1 MDAQNIS
8 VSQDCIWQSHAFPS
22 PPSLYTH
29 QVIDA
34 QEEGLDAPIAL
45 AIPAGRDAQIYPH
58 QLGQEL
64 QGEASQ
70 EVFRAPVQLEQL
82 VAHRLQ
88 QLDWQREWHHAT
100 NELSCFNKIIQ

>member
-1 MDAQNIS
+1 MDTTPTRA
-8 VSQDCIWQSHAFPS
+8 D
-22 PPSLYTH
+22 TH

-45 AIPAGRDAQIYPH
+45 AIPAGCDAQIYPH

-64 QGEASQ
+64 QGEAPQ
-70 EVFRAPVQLEQL
+70 AVFRAPVQLEQL

-88 QLDWQREWHHAT
+88 
-100 NELSCFNKIIQ
+100 

>member
-1 MDAQNIS
+1 M
-8 VSQDCIWQSHAFPS
+8 PLPLS
-22 PPSLYTH
+22 PPPLHTH

-34 QEEGLDAPIAL
+34 QEEGLNATIAL

-58 QLGQEL
+58 QLRQEL

-70 EVFRAPVQLEQL
+70 AIFRAPVQLEQL

-88 QLDWQREWHHAT
+88 QLDWRR
-100 NELSCFNKIIQ
+100 K